1 MFDVVFSVK
10 NGLTGNTDQRKEEDE
25 DDRDEV
31 FTVELMKGP
40 HGLGLALVDGM
51 VRIIFALFLFS
62 IYNSVLVHSYCFSSV

>member
-1 MFDVVFSVK
+1 MK

-25 DDRDEV
+25 DDRDAV

-51 VRIIFALFLFS
+51 VRIIFVPFLFS
-62 IYNSVLVHSYCFSSV
+62 VYHSILVYSYTV

>member
-1 MFDVVFSVK
+1 MFVVVFSVK

-51 VRIIFALFLFS
+51 VRIIFVLFLFS
-62 IYNSVLVHSYCFSSV
+62 IYHSILVHSYCFFSV